1 MNDLESHKANVKSA
15 IPSEYKISEK
25 WDKCFEN
32 FLLHF
37 SAGAVA
43 GGLTSLVLA
52 RSGLARGLITGFG
65 AGAGSGSSWTVC
77 QMAFRGDADAE
88 GKLDEAD
95 RVIEDIQ
102 RRAVHSVDDRVEE
115 L

>member
-52 RSGLARGLITGFG
+52 RMRMYEN
-65 AGAGSGSSWTVC
+65 
-77 QMAFRGDADAE
+77 QM
-88 GKLDEAD
+88 
-95 RVIEDIQ
+95 
-102 RRAVHSVDDRVEE
+102 VHLLKFST
-115 L
+115 